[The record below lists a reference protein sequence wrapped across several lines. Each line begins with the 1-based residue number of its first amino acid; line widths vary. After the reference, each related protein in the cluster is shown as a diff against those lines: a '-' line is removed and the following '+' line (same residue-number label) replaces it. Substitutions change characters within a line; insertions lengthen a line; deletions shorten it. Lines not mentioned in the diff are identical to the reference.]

1 MEIIDMPSG
10 MYEYLQY
17 KKMYE
22 QSLIEAEKAEKK
34 KRKQEFEDFEKK
46 LQLAKEYGVPVVIQ
60 F

>member
-22 QSLIEAEKAEKK
+22 LSLAEAEKAEKK
-34 KRKQEFEDFEKK
+34 KREQEFKDFEKK
-46 LQLAKEYGVPVVIQ
+46 LKLAKKYGVSVVVQ
-60 F
+60 L